1 MRAGFHLTAVTFR
14 VLGAAM
20 QRLPPHVGGYGLV
33 LRALQRTFAIM
44 PAADDTKALHPLQLG
59 IPTFDI
65 AS

>member
-1 MRAGFHLTAVTFR
+1 MGNAEATSS
-14 VLGAAM
+14 
-20 QRLPPHVGGYGLV
+20 VGGYG

-59 IPTFDI
+59 IPSFDI

>member
-1 MRAGFHLTAVTFR
+1 
-14 VLGAAM
+14 M
-20 QRLPPHVGGYGLV
+20 QRLPPYVGGYGLV

>member
-1 MRAGFHLTAVTFR
+1 
-14 VLGAAM
+14 M
-20 QRLPPHVGGYGLV
+20 QKLPPHVGGYDLE

-59 IPTFDI
+59 IPSFDI